1 MELVT
6 GVIRPRRPGE
16 VRNAQGLVGFRR
28 EIASRPKVHRGYS
41 PFGNARRD
49 SGWLRTAATAYAG
62 LGRRLVNHQWSA
74 LLRRKAVA
82 QQSTRIAAS
91 VELQPLNGSV

>member
-6 GVIRPRRPGE
+6 GVIRPRRAGE
-16 VRNAQGLVGFRR
+16 VRNAQGLFGFRR
-28 EIASRPKVHRGYS
+28 DIESRTKGHRRYS

-49 SGWLRTAATAYAG
+49 LGWLRTVAAASTS